1 MKDLNSLSMMSKS
14 RHSFLCTQR
23 RYGLFVYPILEGIV
37 EQENIY
43 CNHASFKEDHIQ
55 IEWPHA
61 CDSECQNGCGC
72 CKPSIIRELTQ
83 EDDFIIMIGDSV
95 TDIEAA
101 KHADLTFARDYL
113 LNECKELGLVHKEYE
128 TFVDLKAQFDQIKEV
143 KEWQTRRVNAGRN

>member
-113 LNECKELGLVHKEYE
+113 LNECKELGSY
-128 TFVDLKAQFDQIKEV
+128 IKSM
-143 KEWQTRRVNAGRN
+143 KHLLI